1 MAGPRLVEPG
11 VLSARCMQS
20 SEMVVVR
27 GRELMAIL
35 DSNGEAG
42 YHFMRKL
49 ASIITSRL
57 AETAERLMHQTAEME
72 TYRVM

>member
-1 MAGPRLVEPG
+1 V
-11 VLSARCMQS
+11 
-20 SEMVVVR
+20 VVVR